1 MRHKI
6 AQMKNILLGV
16 DIGGTKVAAALV
28 SSTGKVLYSVR
39 TEMVPR
45 KTAEEGLKPVFE
57 AIDAVLADSRAKG
70 IRAIGVSVPGW
81 VDSIRGVL
89 VGAPNI
95 PCWRDFRLVREIE
108 RHYGLPVHAANDANA
123 GALAESTWGAAAGC
137 ANVLYVTLGTGV
149 GTGIVLQ
156 HRLYTGRTGAAG
168 EGGHVTIDF
177 RGPCCGCGKNGCIEM
192 YVSGTAIA
200 RRARECI
207 VQRGGRRSR
216 MFTLAGGNIAAVK
229 SETVAVAAKA
239 GDPLARKILDE
250 AADHFAI
257 WLGNMIDLLDP
268 EIIVVGG
275 GVAKLMLRSMGR
287 IRAGLKN
294 WAVNPRQ
301 REIPVVHARY
311 GSESAVAGAA
321 ALCLVPSKPLGAA
334 YSKKRRSR

>member
-1 MRHKI
+1 
-6 AQMKNILLGV
+6 MKKVSKSNEILLGV

-28 SSTGKVLYSVR
+28 NSAGELLFSAQTQ
-39 TEMVPR
+39 MVPHG
-45 KTAEEGLKPVFE
+45 TAHEGLIPVF
-57 AIDAVLADSRAKG
+57 AAVDAVFANRRAKR
-70 IRAIGVSVPGW
+70 IRTIGVSVPGW
-81 VDSIRGVL
+81 IDSVRGVL

-95 PCWRDFRLVREIE
+95 PCWKDFRLVREIE
-108 RHYGLPVHAANDANA
+108 RRYGLAVRVANDANA

-156 HRLYTGRTGAAG
+156 RHLYAGRTGAAG

-177 RGPCCGCGKNGCIEM
+177 RGPRCGCGKRGCIEM

-200 RRARECI
+200 RRARELI
-207 VQRGGRRSR
+207 GRRGGRRSR
-216 MFTLAGGNIAAVK
+216 IFTLSGGNIAAVK
-229 SETVAVAAKA
+229 SETVAAAAKA
-239 GDPLARKILDE
+239 GDPLARTILDE
-250 AADHFAI
+250 ASDHFAI

-275 GVAKLMLRSMGR
+275 GVAKLMLRSLGR

-301 REIPVVHARY
+301 REVPIVRARY
-311 GSESAVAGAA
+311 GSESAVVGAA
-321 ALCLVPSKPLGAA
+321 ALCLAPSKLLGTAH
-334 YSKKRRSR
+334 SKRGRSR

>member
-1 MRHKI
+1 
-6 AQMKNILLGV
+6 MKNILFGV

-28 SSTGKVLYSVR
+28 SSTGKVLHSVR

-70 IRAIGVSVPGW
+70 VRAIGVSVPGW
-81 VDSIRGVL
+81 IDSVRGVL

-95 PCWRDFRLVREIE
+95 PCWRNFPLPREIE
-108 RHYGLPVHAANDANA
+108 KRYRVPVYFANDANA
-123 GALAESTWGAAAGC
+123 GALAETTWGAGSGC
-137 ANVLYVTLGTGV
+137 DDVFYVTLGTGV

-156 HRLYTGRTGAAG
+156 RRLYTGRTGAAG

-177 RGPCCGCGKNGCIEM
+177 RGPRCGCGKRGCVEM
-192 YVSGTAIA
+192 YVSGTAIG
-200 RRARECI
+200 RRARELI
-207 VQRGGRRSR
+207 VQPGGRRSR
-216 MFTLAGGNIAAVK
+216 IFTLAGGNIAAVK
-229 SETVAVAAKA
+229 SETVAAAAQA
-239 GDPLARKILDE
+239 GDPLARRILDK

-275 GVAKLMLRSMGR
+275 GVAKLMMSSLKR

-301 REIPVVHARY
+301 WEIPIVRARY
-311 GSESAVAGAA
+311 GSESAVVGAA
-321 ALCLVPSKPLGAA
+321 ALCLAPSKLLDAA
-334 YSKKRRSR
+334 RSKKRRSR